1 MTENIIRGFI
11 GIKSNDGH
19 DAPILVVADILKK
32 AGIEVVL
39 GGYDLT
45 VDKFVEGIITE
56 GVHFAGISS
65 YNGGH
70 IPFFKAVRDRLEVE
84 SYPHIHLIGGGG
96 STISPQDIDLLESE
110 NGIDKIF
117 KSGEAE
123 LSAPFIKEH
132 YDFCNVPDSPEE
144 LIDGVKMG
152 NKLALSAFLNLA
164 EDKARLD
171 SMLQEKLGRMNLNE
185 DSEQFNRLLNEP
197 LGANGRLVK
206 QGLER
211 SGYLGKCLSQ
221 LEPSDKSHRSVV
233 IGITGRGGAGKS
245 TLTDELILR
254 YFNDPR
260 TEKRKV
266 AILAVDPTSAT
277 SGGALLADRIAFM
290 YATDK
295 NWVDTSRVF
304 IRSMASRGSGN
315 GISFALPDAIKI
327 LKSSGYDIF
336 IETYGTGQPDTGIV
350 SLVDQAV
357 YVTTPDMG
365 GATQI
370 SKEEMLQIPG
380 TFVVLN
386 KSELQGARHVSSL
399 LQGSIQQENLFFTTA
414 VEHNNAGVNQLY
426 NALTMHF
433 R

>member
-1 MTENIIRGFI
+1 MTKNIIRGFI

-19 DAPILVVADILKK
+19 DAPILVVADVLKK
-32 AGIEVVL
+32 AGIEVIL

-45 VDKFVEGIITE
+45 VDKFVEAILTE

-70 IPFFKAVRDRLEVE
+70 IPFFKAVRDRLKIEN
-84 SYPHIHLIGGGG
+84 YPFIHLIGGGG
-96 STISPQDIDLLESE
+96 STISLQDIDLLEKE

-117 KSGEAE
+117 KSGEAG
-123 LSAPFIKEH
+123 LSVPFIQDH
-132 YDFCNVPDSPEE
+132 YDFCNVPDSPEA
-144 LIDGVKMG
+144 LIADVERGK
-152 NKLALSAFLNLA
+152 KLALSAFINLA

-171 SMLQEKLGRMNLNE
+171 SMLQEKIGRINLNE
-185 DSEQFNRLLNEP
+185 GSEQFNRLLNEP

-206 QGLER
+206 QTLER
-211 SGYLGKCLSQ
+211 SRYLESCL
-221 LEPSDKSHRSVV
+221 LKLKPNSHQSVV
-233 IGITGRGGAGKS
+233 IGITGRGGSGKS

-315 GISFALPDAIKI
+315 GISGALPDTIKI
-327 LKSSGYDIF
+327 LKTAGYDIF

-350 SLVDQAV
+350 NLVDQAI
-357 YVTTPDMG
+357 YVTTPDLG

-370 SKEEMLQIPG
+370 AKEEMLQIPG
-380 TFVVLN
+380 TLVVLN
-386 KSELQGARHVSSL
+386 KNELQGARRVSSL
-399 LQGSIQQENLFFTTA
+399 LRGTIDQENLFFTTA
-414 VEHNNAGVNQLY
+414 IEHNNPGVNQLY
-426 NALTMHF
+426 SALTRYFH
-433 R
+433 